1 MVLLETAFKE
11 IRLPQD
17 LFDSYEAEMKASYA
31 SLPGR
36 ILRFRFIAGVS
47 DGSVFK
53 GEAIHSIEGF
63 PTFDVQLPGV
73 LLHLPPSLYFLR
85 SNSAGSASWK
95 LQIVPNEFEVYFTA
109 GLALEYGAAGTER
122 AARLHDRIPVRI
134 GVLRLC
140 ESRCLRWYEKWKRR
154 T

>member
-1 MVLLETAFKE
+1 MLLETVFKE

-17 LFDSYEAEMKASYA
+17 LFDSYVAEMKVSYA

-36 ILRFRFIAGVS
+36 IRRFRSIPGVS

-53 GEAIHSIEGF
+53 GEAIQSIEGF

-85 SNSAGSASWK
+85 SSSAESASWI
-95 LQIVPNEFEVYFTA
+95 LQIVPNEFEVPIPA

-122 AARLHDRIPVRI
+122 AARLRD
-134 GVLRLC
+134 
-140 ESRCLRWYEKWKRR
+140 
-154 T
+154 